1 MKKSKAQK
9 GIHLEVIGLLD
20 LGGGGVHA
28 DPQGVVVRG
37 ILHHGRKPSSL
48 DLARTCKRQPPI
60 TPGETNR
67 ETKPPPRKPERER
80 FFTKVSSGSFWKI
93 PGEEEV
99 STRKKL
105 GKKKNRSFSSR
116 RSGALAA
123 RESGEKKK
131 SWTVW
136 RDVVNVDRPDRW
148 AHQVSVVTSRRLGP
162 TSLMRWQIENFE
174 RASVSNRFQV
184 QGALNLWN
192 EFVMFR
198 VVNWEVYKRGGL
210 REEVGEEFSQ
220 CLI

>member
-1 MKKSKAQK
+1 MTTHEINQSRKKKMKKSKAQK

-48 DLARTCKRQPPI
+48 DLAR
-60 TPGETNR
+60 
-67 ETKPPPRKPERER
+67 
-80 FFTKVSSGSFWKI
+80 TKVSSGSFWKI

-131 SWTVW
+131 SWTV
-136 RDVVNVDRPDRW
+136 
-148 AHQVSVVTSRRLGP
+148 
-162 TSLMRWQIENFE
+162 
-174 RASVSNRFQV
+174 
-184 QGALNLWN
+184 
-192 EFVMFR
+192 
-198 VVNWEVYKRGGL
+198 
-210 REEVGEEFSQ
+210 
-220 CLI
+220 